1 MRHPF
6 PGNWQCCL
14 KEQKFFRHLALARG
28 SGKGP
33 SGTSSPCSRLMAFK
47 YENLAWTVD
56 ETVPHPAW
64 IAKTHRSPPHVL
76 LQGDRTPGTSCL
88 RCAPPA
94 WDSGRVNMAV
104 QPLASRW
111 HGTTSRPVVPGDFAH
126 SGARPHRSNDAGASA
141 PSSGEIFGLTAC
153 WDRCPGSCAKSSWS
167 FPRSSASR
175 GVARPRLA
183 CGTVSSNRVI
193 LSFLDA
199 DRCATEQGAQHIC
212 KS

>member
-88 RCAPPA
+88 CCIPPA
-94 WDSGRVNMAV
+94 WDSYRANMAA

-111 HGTTSRPVVPGDFAH
+111 HGKTSRSVAHGDLRAL
-126 SGARPHRSNDAGASA
+126 GRKAASFKRCWHFNTLRWRIFLVQQA
-141 PSSGEIFGLTAC
+141 SRREISSLMAC
-153 WDRCPGSCAKSSWS
+153 SDQCLGSREKSSWS
-167 FPRSSASR
+167 LPRSSAARS
-175 GVARPRLA
+175 VAIPRLA
-183 CGTVSSNRVI
+183 CRT
-193 LSFLDA
+193 
-199 DRCATEQGAQHIC
+199 
-212 KS
+212 